1 MKILGVEF
9 NNKGITNNNIN
20 KIIENI
26 KKLISIWDGVYLNTL
41 ERVIV
46 SKTFILS
53 KLWYITNF
61 VCISEENIKKVE
73 RLIHQFI
80 WNKSSEMIKRKTL
93 ILLYESGGLNN
104 VCIRTKLE
112 TNLIRTFI
120 NISQNSQRMFYQLG
134 VKYLKFELRHLIKF
148 TNFNIIPVTDKKP
161 IIYKKISESVQDF
174 KENDSEFFK
183 NIRKYNSKL
192 IYKKI
197 LNKNTLRPKIENLY
211 DCDDWSVVYKNI
223 HDSNSSN
230 LRSFLYKFLFI
241 ALPIE
246 NRLITK

>member
-1 MKILGVEF
+1 MREFFKEFKEWGNVSAAILNVEKTKTLALNSIHNEFEGIKFIKEMKILGIEF

-26 KKLISIWDGVYLNTL
+26 KKSISKWDGVYLNTF

-61 VCISEENIKKVE
+61 VCIIEENIKKVE

-93 ILLYESGGLNN
+93 ILPYESGGLKNI
-104 VCIRTKLE
+104 CIRTKLE

-120 NISQNSQRMFYQLG
+120 NISQNSQRMIYQLG
-134 VKYLKFELRHLIKF
+134 VKYLKFELRHLITF

-161 IIYKKISESVQDF
+161 IIYKK
-174 KENDSEFFK
+174 
-183 NIRKYNSKL
+183 
-192 IYKKI
+192 
-197 LNKNTLRPKIENLY
+197 
-211 DCDDWSVVYKNI
+211 
-223 HDSNSSN
+223 
-230 LRSFLYKFLFI
+230 
-241 ALPIE
+241 
-246 NRLITK
+246 